1 MERSRHQLPPRPLL
15 PPSCAGATMAWAVAA
30 FMLQLSWR
38 QALADEG
45 IALYALC
52 AVAAGIFVIGCSFAL
67 SDESTRRWL
76 VWAGVG
82 IALSAAL
89 SWHYAGM
96 LRAQRSDVV
105 DLPASSYRFVV
116 IGDPSQIDSGYI
128 EHADVYL
135 DRRRIA
141 SIAFSAS
148 QCIERGKRFAA
159 IGRWGAFSDNDW
171 VKSNYL
177 QGYVATLQVIKIL
190 HIEDAPKGPIET
202 FRSEALHAIAPESNP
217 SNALMAALLCGRTT
231 ELKSL
236 GVKDAFARTGLSHL
250 TAVSGTHLAMVGAVI
265 AVAFD
270 RKDWYGVSRSL
281 CTALILLAYTV
292 FTGLSVSAIR
302 AFVMVF
308 LTLVVNHM
316 DRRRHALSS
325 LMITVFAMIL
335 LDPGVVLELGF
346 QLSALSVLFIL
357 LFCSYVE
364 MYLRRAHLPEVCARA
379 LSCSLVAQAAT
390 LPLTIPVFGYV
401 SLVAPLANLIAGPL
415 VSVFLP
421 VGLASLPCMVIA
433 PWLQLCAAIPHFFA
447 SSLWFIAQL
456 LSGIPCA
463 AIPLQVDALWCCGFY
478 LIPIGI
484 YVLWPDIRARSFA
497 LLSVILCLLFAGH
510 HVRWN
515 RFAPP
520 SVTVLDVGQADCILI
535 RDGSTAVLV
544 DAGVDER
551 ALAALV
557 RNNVYHLDAVLI
569 THWDEDHWG
578 GLPDILSYLSVDTF
592 FIAQGASSSVP
603 SEISAQLAGKMKELE
618 LNQVLHIGG
627 FDATCVW
634 PKEEVS
640 GEDNADSLCLK
651 AEYRDDGK
659 ELTVLLTGDSES
671 DEQLQYAERVGDI
684 DVLKVGHHGSKV
696 SVDDEVLRT
705 IKPELCVASAGEN
718 NRYGHPSQACQEAI
732 SAYGS
737 RFVCTID
744 AGDVVIEPDKKG
756 IKVATQHA
764 VE

>member
-15 PPSCAGATMAWAVAA
+15 PPSCAGAAMAWAVTA
-30 FMLQLSWR
+30 FILQLSWR
-38 QALADEG
+38 QTFIDDG
-45 IALYALC
+45 IALYAWG
-52 AVAAGIFVIGCSFAL
+52 AVAAGAFVVGCSFAL
-67 SDESTRRWL
+67 SDANVRRWF

-89 SWHYAGM
+89 SWHYVST
-96 LRAQRSDVV
+96 LQAQRSEVI
-105 DLPASSYRFVV
+105 DLPASSYHFVV
-116 IGDPSQIDSGYI
+116 IDDPLQSDSGYI
-128 EHADVYL
+128 EHADAYL

-141 SIAFSAS
+141 SIVFSTS
-148 QCIERGKRFAA
+148 QCIERGKCFTA
-159 IGRWGAFSDNDW
+159 IGRWGALSDNDW
-171 VKSNYL
+171 VKGNYL
-177 QGYVATLQVIKIL
+177 QGYVASLQVIRTPC
-190 HIEDAPKGPIET
+190 IEDAPKSPFEN
-202 FRSEALHAIAPESNP
+202 FRSEVLHAIAPDANP
-217 SNALMAALLCGRTT
+217 ANALMAALLCGRTT

-236 GVKDAFARTGLSHL
+236 GVKDVFARTGLSHL
-250 TAVSGTHLAMVGAVI
+250 TAVSGTHLAMVSAVI

-281 CTALILLAYTV
+281 CAVLILLAYVV

-308 LTLVVNHM
+308 LTLVVKHTC
-316 DRRRHALSS
+316 RRRHALSS

-335 LDPGVVLELGF
+335 IDPGVVLELGF
-346 QLSALSVLFIL
+346 QLSVLSVLFIL

-364 MYLRRAHLPEVCARA
+364 MYLRRMHLPEACARA

-390 LPLTIPVFGYV
+390 LPLTIPVFAYV

-421 VGLASLPCMVIA
+421 VGLASIPCMVIA
-433 PWLQLCAAIPHFFA
+433 PWLQPCFAVPHFFA

-456 LSGIPCA
+456 LSEIPFA
-463 AIPLQVDALWCCGFY
+463 AIPLQVDALRCCGFY

-484 YVLWPDIRARSFA
+484 YILWPDIRARSFA
-497 LLSVILCLLFAGH
+497 LLSVILCVLFAGH
-510 HVRWN
+510 YVRWN

-557 RNNVYHLDAVLI
+557 RNNVYHLDAVVI

-578 GLPDILSYLSVDTF
+578 GLPDILSYLPVDTF
-592 FIAQGASSSVP
+592 LIAQGASSSVP
-603 SEISAQLAGKMKELE
+603 SEIRAQLVGKMKEIE

-634 PKEEVS
+634 PEEEVS

-696 SVDDEVLRT
+696 SVDDEVLQA

-744 AGDVVIEPDKKG
+744 AGDVVIEPDGEG
-756 IKVATQHA
+756 IKVATQYA